1 MTDTTFGEYGYRL
14 VYVQAA
20 LRVPAHWSNEE
31 VTEVCRLA
39 MIDEMGEF
47 TMEYGYVV
55 HSRLIEL
62 ALDSEMEFWDGSES
76 RE

>member
-1 MTDTTFGEYGYRL
+1 
-14 VYVQAA
+14 
-20 LRVPAHWSNEE
+20 
-31 VTEVCRLA
+31 
-39 MIDEMGEF
+39 
-47 TMEYGYVV
+47 V